1 MLYKEPRRR
10 AQKSLERIGPARS
23 VFARACAC
31 VCVCMCVEEHILDPR
46 SAEPGLY

>member
-23 VFARACAC
+23 VFARARA
-31 VCVCMCVEEHILDPR
+31 CVCMCVEEHILDPR